1 MISPLQ
7 LVFVN
12 IHSQF
17 DLIWNHTCMIKIQS
31 NIIYKIL
38 KGVRKILFLTLLTH
52 YTMNFHVTFFFF
64 KITRKGA
71 KVKKTKEMDGFFK
84 IFAKYSLQSLYFSNY
99 KYWIPLI
106 FEIKKKRSNL
116 VQNLIFLVF
125 LVPGLKKRKKIV
137 GFQWQREK
145 IIIDTDFNHQN
156 DGYWCQQV
164 PYGER
169 SFTQIF
175 FFIFKLPKKYI

>member
-106 FEIKKKRSNL
+106 FEIKKKVKFSPKPH
-116 VQNLIFLVF
+116 FPCF
-125 LVPGLKKRKKIV
+125 FSTWFKEEKKNCWISV
-137 GFQWQREK
+137 VEREN
-145 IIIDTDFNHQN
+145 IIDTDFNHQN